1 VFLQFSV
8 GVREGGKILEDLR
21 LNQALSIR
29 IDPNEIIV
37 QEFVEREMV
46 LRRSLV
52 SQAKEADQSTIGL
65 QYFLIGTGSRR
76 VTA

>member
-29 IDPNEIIV
+29 IDPNEILV

-52 SQAKEADQSTIGL
+52 SQAKEADQSTTGL
-65 QYFLIGTGSRR
+65 Q
-76 VTA
+76 